1 MNDDDEIKK
10 HAEEYARQNK
20 KMIARQIADIT
31 KYPPDEFPVSV
42 FMAGSPGAGKTES
55 SRNLIE
61 KLSKDSH
68 SILRIDPDDLRSMFT
83 GYTGRNS
90 SLFMYATSI
99 IADKIH
105 DLVLENNQNFIFDGT
120 LSNLER
126 SRENIKRS
134 LGKKRSVQIVYVYQE
149 PIQAWNFVKA
159 RESRD
164 GRNIPKDAFIE
175 QYFLARE
182 NVNTLKR
189 EFGEAIQV
197 DLIVKNIDGTDLNY
211 IENIDV
217 VDSHVVE
224 KYTMDELK
232 EIIDKSHA

>member
-1 MNDDDEIKK
+1 MNIDEEIKK
-10 HAEEYARQNK
+10 RAEEYARKNK
-20 KMIARQIADIT
+20 KILAERIVDMRV
-31 KYPPDEFPVSV
+31 YPPDEFPVSV

-61 KLSKDSH
+61 KLSKNSH
-68 SILRIDPDDLRSMFT
+68 SILRIDPDDFRLMFT
-83 GYTGRNS
+83 EYTGRNS
-90 SLFMYATSI
+90 SLFVYATSI

-105 DLVLENNQNFIFDGT
+105 DFVLENKQNFIFDGT

-126 SRENIKRS
+126 SRENIRRS

-149 PIQAWNFVKA
+149 PIQAWNFVKF

-175 QYFLARE
+175 QYFQARE

-217 VDSHVVE
+217 VDSHLVE
-224 KYTMDELK
+224 KYTRDKLRK
-232 EIIDKSHA
+232 TIDKSHA